1 MDTYY
6 IYIMTTWNN
15 KVMYIGVTNDLA
27 RRIYEH
33 KSKYIEGFTRRYNLK
48 KLVYFEKYNHIN
60 DAIKREKEL
69 KGWLRDKKN
78 ALVESINPKWLDLS
92 IEYHM

>member
-33 KSKYIEGFTRRYNLK
+33 KSKSIEGFTRRYNLK
-48 KLVYFEKYNHIN
+48 KLVYLEKYNHIN

-78 ALVESINPKWLDLS
+78 ELVESINPKWLDLS